1 MAKAHN
7 FQEYYSDF
15 HLKPNPFKTENQ
27 FDVFLSYY
35 GNEKLKYVEDE
46 PTTRQFV
53 KHYLKPTLQDVWK
66 ERELVGEL
74 HIFDRDD
81 DAHGNFR
88 NAVFAGISSLQVNG
102 KEVCSALIKPKN
114 LWMLRWSNVITCIYI
129 LVLHYN
135 SQLLQ

>member
-1 MAKAHN
+1 MAKAHS

-35 GNEKLKYVEDE
+35 GNEKLEYVKDQ

-53 KHYLKPTLQDVWK
+53 KHYLKPTLQDVWND
-66 ERELVGEL
+66 RGLVGEL

-81 DAHGNFR
+81 NAHGNFR

-102 KEVCSALIKPKN
+102 KEVCSALIKSK
-114 LWMLRWSNVITCIYI
+114 I
-129 LVLHYN
+129 LGY
-135 SQLLQ
+135 